1 MAFLLFAFL
10 RETKTRYMK
19 YILIAC
25 LLLACNRKTKTDE
38 IAISAPRPP
47 LDTITQRPAHLSAKP
62 LLFEGAFIK
71 GSTDMQRKVKLTFFG
86 ITIGNI
92 KIPSGKI
99 IACDPMN
106 IDEYGIAFTQ
116 SFPTGE
122 FPVEVAVATMV
133 DAEEIAFARIKF
145 SEAPVERWE
154 FALKPGEEALPI
166 WGKKMRG
173 YSTDSGT
180 GVYLDETANKPLER
194 DEVTD
199 MDRGIY
205 TEMEKNARG
214 GWRFAMYKYGQHNL
228 AAHTTGFGDGF
239 FATYIGYDAQGR
251 PCRLLT
257 DFGLVDWNK

>member
-1 MAFLLFAFL
+1 M
-10 RETKTRYMK
+10 
-19 YILIAC
+19 
-25 LLLACNRKTKTDE
+25 
-38 IAISAPRPP
+38 
-47 LDTITQRPAHLSAKP
+47 HLNAKP
-62 LLFEGAFIK
+62 LLFEGAFIH
-71 GSTDMQRKVKLTFFG
+71 GTTDVERKTTLTFCG
-86 ITIGNI
+86 ISIGKI

-122 FPVEVAVATMV
+122 FPVEVAIATMI

-145 SEAPVERWE
+145 SDAPVERWE
-154 FALKPGEEALPI
+154 FALKPGEEPLPV

-194 DEVTD
+194 DEVTE

-205 TEMEKNARG
+205 TAMDKNGRN
-214 GWRFAMYKYGQHNL
+214 GWRFATYNYGNHNL
-228 AAHTTGFGDGF
+228 ASYSSGFGDGF
-239 FATYIGYDAQGR
+239 YGTYIGFDAQGK

-257 DFGLVDWNK
+257 DFGLVDWRKR